1 MPQIHLESQQTT
13 LHQNALTTKRND
25 VSVAQILDH
34 SKSALDIEPKD
45 LNKKTEEDETPIFV
59 ETKYCTVCNLEQP
72 LRTKH
77 CSSCKRCVTT
87 YDHHCP
93 WIGNCVAEKNRKMFF
108 IYIHMQLLISLIAFL
123 ISLYAEIKE
132 EDVILKIL
140 FAPNCVISGFFTLML
155 TSLVIFHQ
163 YIVSKN
169 LTTWEC
175 LSWKKISYM
184 KIWPRKY
191 GSPFD

>member
-108 IYIHMQLLISLIAFL
+108 IYIHM
-123 ISLYAEIKE
+123 
-132 EDVILKIL
+132 
-140 FAPNCVISGFFTLML
+140 
-155 TSLVIFHQ
+155 
-163 YIVSKN
+163 
-169 LTTWEC
+169 
-175 LSWKKISYM
+175 
-184 KIWPRKY
+184 
-191 GSPFD
+191 